1 MTKKLCRNLAVA
13 MSMAVVL
20 SGLSGC
26 QSSGGGN
33 SATAAPAA
41 TKAVA
46 DGGYPAA
53 GDSVIKEK
61 RDIVIIDA
69 GGEQDMFG
77 EIVEMFKAEYP
88 DYVKDVV
95 WIPASTGEQV
105 SKLAAERDAKK
116 PYATLCTNG
125 YDTVAA
131 GIDAEVYI
139 NILEKYP
146 DQIGRAHV

>member
-46 DGGYPAA
+46 DGGSQAA

-77 EIVEMFKAEYP
+77 E
-88 DYVKDVV
+88 
-95 WIPASTGEQV
+95 
-105 SKLAAERDAKK
+105 L
-116 PYATLCTNG
+116 
-125 YDTVAA
+125 
-131 GIDAEVYI
+131 
-139 NILEKYP
+139 
-146 DQIGRAHV
+146 